1 MLLLFVVSVHNNF
14 FYYQFLLSVSVIL
27 SIFFRYS
34 HVLFSPVMF
43 ELDLDISLMVSPVKP
58 ENDKKEKYGDDNRE
72 RKLVMPDGWSFSKYS
87 L

>member
-1 MLLLFVVSVHNNF
+1 MFVVSVHNNF

-72 RKLVMPDGWSFSKYS
+72 RKPVMPDGWSFSKYS

>member
-1 MLLLFVVSVHNNF
+1 
-14 FYYQFLLSVSVIL
+14 
-27 SIFFRYS
+27 
-34 HVLFSPVMF
+34 MF

-72 RKLVMPDGWSFSKYS
+72 RKPVMLDGWIFSNYS